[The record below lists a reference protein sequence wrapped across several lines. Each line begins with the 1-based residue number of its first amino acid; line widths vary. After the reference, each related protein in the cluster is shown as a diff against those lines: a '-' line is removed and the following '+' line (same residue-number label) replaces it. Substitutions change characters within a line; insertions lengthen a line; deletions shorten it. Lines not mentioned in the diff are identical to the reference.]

1 MSRPA
6 VVEELIK
13 LGTVTLGNSYHSPLK
28 SGFSNSKSDLATR
41 VSFKVI
47 PSAFPLLSF
56 TYLTIFTSIGIKIA
70 YSIWS
75 SVFELISS
83 TR

>member
-56 TYLTIFTSIGIKIA
+56 TYLNIFTSIGI
-70 YSIWS
+70 
-75 SVFELISS
+75 
-83 TR
+83 

>member
-6 VVEELIK
+6 VVDNLIK
-13 LGTVTLGNSYHSPLK
+13 LGTVTLGNSYHSPLI

-41 VSFKVI
+41 VSFKVT

-56 TYLTIFTSIGIKIA
+56 TYLNIFTSIGIKIA
-70 YSIWS
+70 YSILS
-75 SVFELISS
+75 SVFVLISS